1 METENKPKL
10 FTVISLNGSKTVMR
24 VVHLTRSQFGKFF
37 SKDVINYL
45 LQPNILMFPLDGKIG
60 KVSIVRIT
68 LDSTK
73 CLAVELSGSAFTNR
87 FSDGAFNVTTKIIS
101 ISTSVGTP
109 NEDSETDQPVNL
121 VVDEQPIL
129 TITTVEPQSE
139 KADTGLT
146 TNRKPAKTKVIP
158 FPSDRIFSYDYSLV
172 IRLNPHHPANYFYL
186 RNVG

>member
-1 METENKPKL
+1 METENKQKL

-24 VVHLTRSQFGKFF
+24 MVQLTRSQFGKFF

-73 CLAVELSGSAFTNR
+73 YLAVELSGSAFTNR
-87 FSDGAFNVTTKIIS
+87 FSDGAFNVTTKIIG
-101 ISTSVGTP
+101 ISTSVGTTNYVP
-109 NEDSETDQPVNL
+109 ETDQPVEM
-121 VVDEQPIL
+121 VVDEQPSL
-129 TITTVEPQSE
+129 TITHAEPQSE
-139 KADTGLT
+139 KADTGLK

-172 IRLNPHHPANYFYL
+172 IRLHPHHPANYFYL
-186 RNVG
+186 SNVG